1 MNQYKEARERTKA
14 KIENAYWD
22 LMMNNERITVK
33 KIIEKAGIHK
43 STFYFYYD
51 WVDDVLAE
59 IKTRMMNLLVSTVE
73 SGNRDRGDFRQIMIE
88 MRKMFRENRKY
99 LVPLV
104 LEQRGGEFAVNYREY
119 IKEHFAEDIGLDY
132 KTGNDVKNDVANCVF
147 AGLVETMLY
156 ELSSEIIPD
165 EFTYKIGDGIIK
177 KGVARTLNEDLNI
190 KFGK

>member
-33 KIIEKAGIHK
+33 RIIEKAGIHK

-104 LEQRGGEFAVNYREY
+104 LECRQPSRADS
-119 IKEHFAEDIGLDY
+119 KDIYPGQG
-132 KTGNDVKNDVANCVF
+132 KT
-147 AGLVETMLY
+147 
-156 ELSSEIIPD
+156 
-165 EFTYKIGDGIIK
+165 
-177 KGVARTLNEDLNI
+177 
-190 KFGK
+190 